1 MEEKNSKSKKSIII
15 IVVAI
20 VVIIAIITIIGVVG
34 SFINGNVQK
43 QLISKEI
50 DKINSTRQVDKE
62 IKSKGKYADVEKVLK
77 DYVLEYQSVA
87 NEIKDQYQNQKFTT
101 ILSADNYKND
111 GPEFTESRK
120 LISDAK
126 AKGEEVK
133 TKLNEMVTDEYKEK
147 RAKDNGLSGK
157 YKELFVDS
165 IQFEKELEEVNST
178 IDNVNNYLAKIEDV
192 FNFLNENKDN
202 WEVKN
207 TRVEFNQ
214 ISLVTKYNSLITS
227 VNIAAQKMR

>member
-15 IVVAI
+15 IAI
-20 VVIIAIITIIGVVG
+20 AVVIIIAVVAVVG
-34 SFINGNVQK
+34 SFINENVQK

-50 DKINSTRQVDKE
+50 DKINNTSEVDTD

-87 NEIKDQYQNQKFTT
+87 NEIKDQYQNEKFTT

-147 RAKDNGLSGK
+147 RATDNGLSGK
-157 YKELFVDS
+157 YKDLFVDS
-165 IQFEKELEEVNST
+165 IQFEQELKEVNST

-192 FNFLNENKDN
+192 FNFLNENKDK
-202 WEVKN
+202 WEINNNK
-207 TRVEFNQ
+207 VEFNQ
-214 ISLVTKYNSLITS
+214 MSLVTKYNSLITL
-227 VNIAAQKMR
+227 VNISAQKMK

>member
-20 VVIIAIITIIGVVG
+20 VVITAIVGVVG

-43 QLISKEI
+43 QIISKEI
-50 DKINSTRQVDKE
+50 DKINNTSQVDKD

-77 DYVLEYQSVA
+77 DYVLEYQSIA
-87 NEIKDQYQNQKFTT
+87 NEIKDQYQNEKFTT

-120 LISDAK
+120 LIADAK

-147 RAKDNGLSGK
+147 RATDNGLSGK
-157 YKELFVDS
+157 YKDLFVDS

-192 FNFLNENKDN
+192 FNFLNENKDK
-202 WEVKN
+202 WEVKS
-207 TRVEFNQ
+207 TRVEFNEM
-214 ISLVTKYNSLITS
+214 SLVTKYNSLITS

>member
-1 MEEKNSKSKKSIII
+1 MEEKNSKSKK
-15 IVVAI
+15 
-20 VVIIAIITIIGVVG
+20 IIAIIAIVVVVILIAIVGVG
-34 SFINGNVQK
+34 SFVNENVQK
-43 QLISKEI
+43 QIISKEI
-50 DKINSTRQVDKE
+50 DKINNTSEVDKE

-87 NEIKDQYQNQKFTT
+87 NEIKDQYQNEKFTS

-133 TKLNEMVTDEYKEK
+133 TKLNEMITDEYKEK
-147 RAKDNGLSGK
+147 RATDNGLSGK
-157 YKELFVDS
+157 YKDLFVDS

>member
-15 IVVAI
+15 IVIA
-20 VVIIAIITIIGVVG
+20 VVIIIAVVAVVG
-34 SFINGNVQK
+34 SFVNENVQK

-50 DKINSTRQVDKE
+50 DKINNTSEVDKE

-87 NEIKDQYQNQKFTT
+87 NEIKDQYQNEKFTT

-147 RAKDNGLSGK
+147 RATDNGLSGK
-157 YKELFVDS
+157 YKDLFVDS
-165 IQFEKELEEVNST
+165 IQFEKELEEVNLT

>member
-1 MEEKNSKSKKSIII
+1 MEEKNSKSKK
-15 IVVAI
+15 
-20 VVIIAIITIIGVVG
+20 IIAIIAIVVVVILIAIVGVG
-34 SFINGNVQK
+34 SFVNENVQK
-43 QLISKEI
+43 QIISKEI
-50 DKINSTRQVDKE
+50 DKINNTSEVDKE

-87 NEIKDQYQNQKFTT
+87 NEIKDQYQNEKFTS

-147 RAKDNGLSGK
+147 RAADNGLSGK
-157 YKELFVDS
+157 YKDLFVDS

>member
-1 MEEKNSKSKKSIII
+1 MEEKNSKSKK
-15 IVVAI
+15 
-20 VVIIAIITIIGVVG
+20 IIAIIAIVVVVILIAIVGVG
-34 SFINGNVQK
+34 SFVNENVQK
-43 QLISKEI
+43 QIISKEI
-50 DKINSTRQVDKE
+50 DKINNTSEVDKE

-87 NEIKDQYQNQKFTT
+87 NEIKDQYQNEKFTS

-147 RAKDNGLSGK
+147 RATDNGLSGK
-157 YKELFVDS
+157 YKDLFVDS

-192 FNFLNENKDN
+192 FNFLNENKDK

>member
-15 IVVAI
+15 IAI
-20 VVIIAIITIIGVVG
+20 AVVIIIAVVAVVG
-34 SFINGNVQK
+34 SFVNENVQK

-50 DKINSTRQVDKE
+50 DKINNTSEVDKE

-87 NEIKDQYQNQKFTT
+87 NEIKDQYQNEKFTS

-133 TKLNEMVTDEYKEK
+133 TKLNEMITDEYKEK
-147 RAKDNGLSGK
+147 RATENGLSGK
-157 YKELFVDS
+157 YKDLFVDS

-192 FNFLNENKDN
+192 FNFLNENKDK

>member
-15 IVVAI
+15 IAISVVAI
-20 VVIIAIITIIGVVG
+20 IAIVAVVG
-34 SFINGNVQK
+34 SFVNENIQK
-43 QLISKEI
+43 QIISKEI
-50 DKINSTRQVDKE
+50 DKINNTSEVDTE

-87 NEIKDQYQNQKFTT
+87 NEIKDQYQNEKFTT

-120 LISDAK
+120 LISAAK

-147 RAKDNGLSGK
+147 RATENGLSGK
-157 YKELFVDS
+157 YKDLFVDS